1 MTDTWDERKKAIENQ
16 YFHKLEQELIEKI
29 RSETQEKLIRKYCR
43 NRCPKC
49 GDEIRPLV
57 FKDVPMDQCP
67 SCGGVWLGPKDFAA
81 LASEDRQTWFEKWF
95 KEGSLLSGGKTRK
108 AG

>member
-1 MTDTWDERKKAIENQ
+1 MTDAWEERKKAIENQ
-16 YFHKLEQELIEKI
+16 YFYNLEKELIEKI

-49 GDEIRPLV
+49 GDTIKPLV
-57 FKDVPMDQCP
+57 FRDVPMDQCP
-67 SCGGVWLGPKDFAA
+67 SCGGVWLGPKDFEI
-81 LASEDRQTWFEKWF
+81 LASKDYRTWFDKWF
-95 KEGSLLSGGKTRK
+95 KERPKVESDEVKK